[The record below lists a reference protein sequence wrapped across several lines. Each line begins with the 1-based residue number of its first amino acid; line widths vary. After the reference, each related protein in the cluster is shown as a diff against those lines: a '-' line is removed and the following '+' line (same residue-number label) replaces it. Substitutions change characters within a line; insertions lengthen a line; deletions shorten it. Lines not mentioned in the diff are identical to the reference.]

1 MHEDFFKIL
10 FNKGLTK
17 IIHEKTRSHHTT
29 PTNPIMGENHANRA
43 LSGNTKIPHQLEI
56 RNHIPQDAL

>member
-29 PTNPIMGENHANRA
+29 PTNQIMSEDHANMA
-43 LSGNTKIPHQLEI
+43 LSGNTKNPI
-56 RNHIPQDAL
+56 N